1 MTDEWGNVLIIYS
14 SVFLALVWALI
25 NMFLVLRIKMT
36 SLDQNYYDD
45 NPLNSEKNNLID
57 GDKVTIIQNIGDKI
71 SKGANAFLF

>member
-1 MTDEWGNVLIIYS
+1 
-14 SVFLALVWALI
+14 
-25 NMFLVLRIKMT
+25 MT